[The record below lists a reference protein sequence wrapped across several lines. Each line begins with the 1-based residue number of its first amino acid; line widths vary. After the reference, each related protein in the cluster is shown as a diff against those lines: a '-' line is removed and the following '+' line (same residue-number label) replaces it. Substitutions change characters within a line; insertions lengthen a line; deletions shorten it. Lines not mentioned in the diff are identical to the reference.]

1 MCATVQGGFYNY
13 MTQENKKERLISDVN
28 MHVDKII
35 SMYLF
40 LFKKIVKNECN
51 SQIGES
57 LCHLLALLR

>member
-1 MCATVQGGFYNY
+1 